1 MLKIVYSL
9 EVLIAFVLSQ
19 ENNKGISN
27 ICVKK
32 KTTKYNYEGRFI
44 MKAYSI
50 YEASKKLT
58 TSPNRL
64 KKWEKELKDV
74 LYIPRSKN
82 GSRFYTD
89 KEIALLL
96 EAKNLYDKKLPKK
109 EVKEKLTMILQPKQE
124 QQEEKEE
131 AIQETA
137 EISLELVEEIKPVS
151 TAFTPSAA
159 EQNIQILLHSLE
171 TYKQDF
177 LEEVKEEIRT
187 GLRGE
192 VLDHI
197 KEEIK
202 AGQAQSAITISTT
215 IERKN
220 EELKDQ
226 LKDEFRENIDDLT
239 DVIHSN
245 SHKSH
250 TEYEDIRSTI
260 KTLSKISKA
269 ERKTYSK
276 QWTSTASSSKE
287 IKSMIEHLSKSNA
300 EINKSVEQ
308 LHQNDQL
315 IKENLQKERE
325 QLRKEIRERE
335 QNFQNLV
342 QSFRDAAATVEKKKQ
357 WWKVWQ

>member
-1 MLKIVYSL
+1 
-9 EVLIAFVLSQ
+9 
-19 ENNKGISN
+19 
-27 ICVKK
+27 
-32 KTTKYNYEGRFI
+32 

-64 KKWEKELKDV
+64 RKWEKELRDI

-89 KEIALLL
+89 KEISLLL

-109 EVKEKLTMILQPKQE
+109 EVKEQLTLILQPKPKK
-124 QQEEKEE
+124 QEEKEE
-131 AIQETA
+131 MIQETS
-137 EISLELVEEIKPVS
+137 ETSFELVEEIKPVP
-151 TAFTPSAA
+151 TALTPSVT
-159 EQNIQILLHSLE
+159 EQNIKMLLHSLE

-177 LEEVKEEIRT
+177 LQEVKEEIRT
-187 GLRGE
+187 GLQGE
-192 VLDHI
+192 VLNHI

-220 EELKDQ
+220 EELKD
-226 LKDEFRENIDDLT
+226 EFRDNIDELT

-245 SHKSH
+245 AHQSH

-260 KTLSKISKA
+260 KKLSKISKA

-276 QWTSTASSSKE
+276 QWTTTASSSKE

-300 EINKSVEQ
+300 EINKSMEQ
-308 LHQNDQL
+308 LHQNDQS
-315 IKENLQKERE
+315 IKADLLKERE

-335 QNFQNLV
+335 QSFQDLV
-342 QSFRDAAATVEKKKQ
+342 QSFRDTAVAIEKKKQ
-357 WWKVWQ
+357 WWKVWQS